1 MVLPGSLMSNNLLYA
16 AGADLSHSYLSPL
29 FGDLTGLPATFIQ
42 SGTRDLFLSNAVR
55 MHRALRR
62 AGVLADLH
70 IFEAMPH
77 GGFGGMTPE
86 DGELQSEIARFVKQR
101 WRK

>member
-1 MVLPGSLMSNNLLYA
+1 MNTPVDGVRV
-16 AGADLSHSYLSPL
+16 
-29 FGDLTGLPATFIQ
+29 PARTRGFVPTFIQ

-62 AGVLADLH
+62 AQVPCELH

-77 GGFGGMTPE
+77 GGFMGAPE
-86 DGELQSEIARFVKQR
+86 DRELRAEVVRFVR
-101 WRK
+101 EHLPVAPTD